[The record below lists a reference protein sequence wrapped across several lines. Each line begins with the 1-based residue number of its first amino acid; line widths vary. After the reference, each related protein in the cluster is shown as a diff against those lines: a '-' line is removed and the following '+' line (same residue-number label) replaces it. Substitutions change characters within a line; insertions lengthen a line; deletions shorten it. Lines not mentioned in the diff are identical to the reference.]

1 MSDRGYLKVILGPMF
16 SGKTTELIR
25 IYRRYSACNIP
36 VCVINHV
43 SDQTRYSTEKMSSHN
58 KEQINSYN
66 FEKLY
71 HCIEEDFVHK
81 VKVILINEG
90 QFFEDLIE
98 VVDIL
103 VNVYKKEVYVCGLD
117 GDFKR
122 QKFGKIL
129 DLIPNCDDVVK
140 LKALC
145 RNCCQNDALF
155 TFRLS
160 NEKEQTVVGVDNYVS
175 LCRGC
180 YNSGL
185 VGPVKTIYGQVGAS
199 K

>member
-90 QFFEDLIE
+90 QFFEDLFD
-98 VVDIL
+98 VVINL
-103 VNVYKKEVYVCGLD
+103 INKHKKVVYVCGLD
-117 GDFKR
+117 GDYQQK
-122 QKFGKIL
+122 KFGQII
-129 DLIPNCDDVVK
+129 DLIPHSDNVRK
-140 LKALC
+140 LKGIC
-145 RNCCQNDALF
+145 FNCKIKESIF
-155 TFRLS
+155 THRIS
-160 NEKEQTVVGVDNYVS
+160 NEKEQIVVGVDNYSS
-175 LCRGC
+175 LCREC
-180 YNSGL
+180 FIVS
-185 VGPVKTIYGQVGAS
+185 AS
-199 K
+199 

>member
-36 VCVINHV
+36 VCVINHA

-90 QFFEDLIE
+90 QFFDDLIE

-175 LCRGC
+175 LCRCC

-185 VGPVKTIYGQVGAS
+185 VGPVKTIYGQIGNS

>member
-36 VCVINHV
+36 VCVINHA

-129 DLIPNCDDVVK
+129 DLIPNCDDVIK

-185 VGPVKTIYGQVGAS
+185 VGPVKTIYGQIGNS